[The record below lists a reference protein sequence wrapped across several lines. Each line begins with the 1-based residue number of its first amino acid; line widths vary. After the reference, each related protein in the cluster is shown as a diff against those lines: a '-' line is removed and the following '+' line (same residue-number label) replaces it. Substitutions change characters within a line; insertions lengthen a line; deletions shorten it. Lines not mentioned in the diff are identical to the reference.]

1 MHSNTYE
8 IISQGYLFITDKC
21 PHQQDSEVYFW
32 SLGDFRHPCGTP
44 STSLHGSTSQSVKA
58 RWQQSPK
65 TSTHILHLQHLCLT
79 WQPCGERCTGQ
90 EPPHPSK
97 KCTEHNEV
105 VPLTHT
111 HAPEHTH
118 PEGCEGTAAK
128 ISQTVGVA
136 SAWTQA
142 AV

>member
-1 MHSNTYE
+1 MVLLHNQLKQDGNSDRRPRHTSSIYSTCASPGNRV
-8 IISQGYLFITDKC
+8 GTDV
-21 PHQQDSEVYFW
+21 P
-32 SLGDFRHPCGTP
+32 
-44 STSLHGSTSQSVKA
+44 
-58 RWQQSPK
+58 
-65 TSTHILHLQHLCLT
+65 
-79 WQPCGERCTGQ
+79 GQ

-97 KCTEHNEV
+97 KCTKNNEM

-128 ISQTVGVA
+128 TSQTVGVA
-136 SAWTQA
+136 SAWMQA